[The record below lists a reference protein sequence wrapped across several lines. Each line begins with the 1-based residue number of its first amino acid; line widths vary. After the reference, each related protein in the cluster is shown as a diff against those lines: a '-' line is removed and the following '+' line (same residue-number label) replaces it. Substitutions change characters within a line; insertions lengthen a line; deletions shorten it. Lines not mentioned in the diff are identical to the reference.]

1 MRIHDI
7 FKKQFFKVEEYIL
20 LVNEELIDEDQN
32 HEVLGVK
39 GSRSGAY
46 I

>member
-1 MRIHDI
+1 MIEN
-7 FKKQFFKVEEYIL
+7 KKYHSECIL

-32 HEVLGVK
+32 YEVLGVE